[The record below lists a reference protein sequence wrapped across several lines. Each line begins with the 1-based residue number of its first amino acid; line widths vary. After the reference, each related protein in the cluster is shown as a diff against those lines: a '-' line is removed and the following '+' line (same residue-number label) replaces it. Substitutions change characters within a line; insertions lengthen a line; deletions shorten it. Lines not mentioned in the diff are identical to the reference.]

1 MLELAR
7 PEDRE
12 AVNELALQAQALH
25 IAWRP
30 DLYEMVDE
38 LFPAERLQSAIVTRS
53 LYVAK
58 IDGMVIGYALIGVRN
73 VDFPGAVNR
82 KIMVIDELVVHELCR
97 GRGIGTSMITDIR
110 ALAKA
115 FRCTDLQVTVY
126 PQNDDAVGFYQKCGL
141 MIQNLT
147 MQCKL

>member
-7 PEDRE
+7 LEDRE
-12 AVNELALQAQALH
+12 SVNELALQAHAMH
-25 IAWRP
+25 ISWRP
-30 DLYEMVDE
+30 DLYEMVEE
-38 LFPAERLQSAIVTRS
+38 LYSPERMQSVITSRS

-58 IDGMVIGYALIGVRN
+58 IDGMVIGYVLTGIRSIE
-73 VDFPGAVNR
+73 FPGAVKR

-97 GRGIGTSMITDIR
+97 GRGIGTSMVADIR
-110 ALAKA
+110 ALARA

>member
-7 PEDRE
+7 MEDRE
-12 AVNELALQAQALH
+12 AVNELALQAHAMH
-25 IAWRP
+25 VDWRP
-30 DLYEMVDE
+30 DLYETVEE
-38 LFPAERLQSAIVTRS
+38 LYSAERMQSAIITRS

-58 IDGMVIGYALIGVRN
+58 IDGMVVGYVSAMVRS
-73 VDFPGAVNR
+73 VEYPGAINR
-82 KIMVIDELVVHELCR
+82 RIMMIDEFVVHELCR
-97 GRGIGTSMITDIR
+97 GRGIGTSMMMDIR

-115 FRCTDLQVTVY
+115 FRCTDLQLNVY

>member
-7 PEDRE
+7 LEDRE
-12 AVNELALQAQALH
+12 AVNELARQAHALH
-25 IAWRP
+25 VSWRP
-30 DLYEMVDE
+30 DLYEMVEE
-38 LFPAERLQSAIVTRS
+38 LYSVERMQSAIVTRS

-58 IDGMVIGYALIGVRN
+58 IEGMVVGYVSSGIRSVDYPGGVKR
-73 VDFPGAVNR
+73 R
-82 KIMVIDELVVHELCR
+82 IMVIDEFVVHELCR
-97 GRGIGTSMITDIR
+97 GRGIGTSMMMDIR

-115 FRCTDLQVTVY
+115 FRCTDLQLNVY

>member
-7 PEDRE
+7 LEDRE
-12 AVNELALQAQALH
+12 AVNELALQVHAMH
-25 IAWRP
+25 VSWRP
-30 DLYEMVDE
+30 DLFEMVEE
-38 LFPAERLQSAIVTRS
+38 LYSVERMQSAIADRS

-58 IDGMVIGYALIGVRN
+58 IDGMVVGYVSTEIRN
-73 VDFPGAVNR
+73 ADRPGRVKR
-82 KIMVIDELVVHELCR
+82 KIMMIDEFAVHELCR
-97 GRGIGTSMITDIR
+97 GRGIGTSMMMDIR

-115 FRCTDLQVTVY
+115 FRCTDLQLNVY

-141 MIQNLT
+141 MIQKLT